1 MAKRRDRSFVHR
13 LEHQREDD
21 QFYVV
26 DIEYQFTA
34 SYVVRMERGAM
45 PHGSSVPPPEG
56 RDPRHYPE
64 LMNDLGIMGGPVVRV
79 GDGYAT
85 PRPLSLTVRP
95 ACRTF
100 ALAPTTEGQM
110 GADLLAEGLTP
121 SAIAR
126 KLKAKFHPE
135 ELEDDE
141 EGEDG
146 G

>member
-21 QFYVV
+21 DFYVV
-26 DIEYQFTA
+26 EIEYQFTA
-34 SYVVRMERGAM
+34 CYVVRMEKGAM
-45 PHGSSVPPPEG
+45 PHGTSLPEPEG
-56 RDPRHYPE
+56 SDPKHYPE
-64 LMNDLGIMGGPVVRV
+64 LLKDLGIIGGPTIRV
-79 GDGYAT
+79 GTGYAT

-95 ACRTF
+95 AYRTF

-141 EGEDG
+141 EGEQ
-146 G
+146 